1 MTRIRR
7 HGNAFPQVEREISG
21 FEAVSGAPASVVA
34 VHTGDDGIELTI
46 VTMTFDT
53 SDPERL
59 AGLLAT
65 YVLLSRAQPGC
76 RNVDLATSVTRPS
89 RFVVIQKWDSP
100 EAQQAHFDSAAMIDM
115 ATGCD
120 GLLTRAPDIDLLEP
134 ISAHDL
140 A

>member
-1 MTRIRR
+1 
-7 HGNAFPQVEREISG
+7 
-21 FEAVSGAPASVVA
+21 
-34 VHTGDDGIELTI
+34 VHRGDDGIELTI

-53 SDPERL
+53 ADPERL
-59 AGLLAT
+59 AGLLAA
-65 YVLLSRAQPGC
+65 YVVRTRAQPGC
-76 RNVDLATSVTRPS
+76 RNVDLATSVTRPT

-100 EAQQAHFDSAAMIDM
+100 AAQQAHFDSSAMVDM
-115 ATGCD
+115 AAGCL